1 MLVISYGGE
10 SSVLQASDLT
20 IAPPRP
26 LHEIVNLKKSGNEIE
41 SRSSFWQVMVLCYGT
56 PSLSI
61 LLDLLLAAIG
71 AKLIL

>member
-26 LHEIVNLKKSGNEIE
+26 LHEIVNLKKSGNEIV
-41 SRSSFWQVMVLCYGT
+41 FDMLWYL
-56 PSLSI
+56 LSI